1 MKLQHRIHEWMADRI
16 SWVQYPHIRP
26 VSAASRA
33 ASRSGPHFKHAMP
46 LGKRLDIFIFSLLL
60 LMIGLVALG
69 GVLLFIY
76 LLVF

>member
-1 MKLQHRIHEWMADRI
+1 MKFQHHVQDWLADRV

-26 VSAASRA
+26 VSAASKA
-33 ASRSGPHFKHAMP
+33 ASRSGFRFKHAMP
-46 LGKRLDIFIFSLLL
+46 LGKRLDLFIFSLLL